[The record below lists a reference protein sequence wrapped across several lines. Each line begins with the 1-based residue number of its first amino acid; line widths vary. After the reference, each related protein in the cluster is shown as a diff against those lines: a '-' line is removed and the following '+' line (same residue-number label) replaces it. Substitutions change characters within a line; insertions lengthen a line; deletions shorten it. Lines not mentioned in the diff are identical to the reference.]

1 MNNSIQYTDE
11 PLGEVQII
19 SDFLPSPDELV
30 LRQQQT
36 TVTISLSNETVE
48 FFKKAAREHNAP
60 YQKLIRQLLDDY
72 VAQQKR
78 RAAGE

>member
-1 MNNSIQYTDE
+1 MNKSIQYSDE
-11 PLGEVQII
+11 PLGEVEIV
-19 SDFLPSPDELV
+19 SDLLPSPDELV

-36 TVTISLSNETVE
+36 KVTISLSTESVE
-48 FFKKAAREHNAP
+48 FFKKAARKHNAP